1 MNGQRAPD
9 GFSGRALPH
18 FPRGTRTP
26 EGKGFVAAS
35 FYRCALKVAMAGLH
49 WIWISLLLLLL
60 LLLLCACCNQAL
72 DSPLHAAHRQ
82 QVDSAA
88 EPLGAQLSGPR
99 LHCTA
104 CFQRAGMQNR
114 MSGIWR
120 AAG

>member
-1 MNGQRAPD
+1 MVNGQRAPD

-35 FYRCALKVAMAGLH
+35 FYRCALKVATAGLH
-49 WIWISLLLLLL
+49 WISLL

-72 DSPLHAAHRQ
+72 HSPLHAARRQ
-82 QVDSAA
+82 QADSAA
-88 EPLGAQLSGPR
+88 EPLDAQLSGPR

-104 CFQRAGMQNR
+104 CFQLSGMQNR
-114 MSGIWR
+114 MSSIWR